1 MVIGNGFGCWK
12 TIVTRR
18 RSSLTSS
25 SCTSVPSSVISPLRA
40 APSVTSVSRFI
51 ERSSVVLPEPEA
63 PINASTSPWRTE
75 TLTSRTTQLLPY
87 ASHTDSTRMRSFT
100 CDGAAAVRA
109 RLRATARGAPAPF
122 PAPAGSATRGLSI
135 HDDAPHGRRHHR
147 VHWNLPIVPV
157 SPRHHGREPGSL
169 PRVIRVTRAF
179 SASTIMSST
188 KAAA

>member
-1 MVIGNGFGCWK
+1 M
-12 TIVTRR
+12 R
-18 RSSLTSS
+18 
-25 SCTSVPSSVISPLRA
+25 PLRA

-100 CDGAAAVRA
+100 CAGAVRRVRTPA
-109 RLRATARGAPAPF
+109 RYSSKGTGAVPRLP
-122 PAPAGSATRGLSI
+122 GSATRGRPVY
-135 HDDAPHGRRHHR
+135 DDAPHWRRHHR
-147 VHWNLPIVPV
+147 LHWNLPILPV
-157 SPRHHGREPGSL
+157 SLRHHGRDPGSL
-169 PRVIRVTRAF
+169 PRVIRVTRAL
-179 SASTIMSST
+179 SASTIISST